1 MLFLLFYKIDKISSQ
16 KYKKIKHN
24 LILNRYFDNIIKSYC
39 TQKKTHLTFFNKKVI
54 IEKETSPNLK
64 KKMKELRYLDKY
76 FIKYKFS
83 FSLGIL
89 ITIIA
94 QIFSLFTPKLISS
107 SLEAIEKFDKLS
119 SVEKSSTMVI
129 GQYREELIHNV
140 LLIIATTI
148 IAGFLTFLM
157 RQTLIVMSRHIEFDL
172 KNEVFRQYENL
183 SQNFYK
189 QNRTGDLMNRISED
203 VSKVRMYVGPA
214 VMYTINT
221 FIRFAI
227 VIAYMYNVSPRLT
240 LYTLLPLPILSYA
253 IFKLSSEINIRSTV
267 FQQYLSKVSSFTQE
281 IFSGIRVIKAY
292 SLENQQQNNL
302 ISLAEE
308 SKSKSL
314 SLARVQSLF
323 GPLMLALIG
332 ISNLVLIYFGGMLYI
347 NGTIKSIGTIAEF
360 ILYVNMLTW
369 PVASLGW
376 VSSMV
381 QEAEASQKRLNE
393 FLKIVPDIQNNNPS
407 SSTVDG
413 TISFENVSY
422 TYEDTNIEAL
432 KNISF
437 TVKKGETL
445 AILGK
450 TGSGK
455 STLLSLISRMYD
467 VTEGQVKIDGKEISQ
482 LNLFDLRNSI
492 GIVPQDAFLFSDSI
506 KNNIKFGKENATDD
520 EVIAAAKSAVVHDNI
535 EGFNKGYDTILGE
548 RGITLSG
555 GQKQRVSIARAII
568 KKPEILLF
576 DDCLSAVDTET
587 EEAILN
593 NLFEIC
599 KDKTTIIVSHR
610 VSSAKNADKII
621 ILENGKIIQQGF
633 HNQLINEN
641 GYYSALYLKQLSEK
655 ELL

>member
-1 MLFLLFYKIDKISSQ
+1 
-16 KYKKIKHN
+16 
-24 LILNRYFDNIIKSYC
+24 
-39 TQKKTHLTFFNKKVI
+39 
-54 IEKETSPNLK
+54 
-64 KKMKELRYLDKY
+64 MKELRYLDKY
-76 FIKYKFS
+76 FVKYKYS
-83 FSLGIL
+83 FLIGIF
-89 ITIIA
+89 ITIVG
-94 QIFSLFTPKLISS
+94 QIFSLFTPKLISKS
-107 SLEAIEKFDKLS
+107 FTIIEAFAKDKTVS
-119 SVEKSSTMVI
+119 KSFMQGELITNILLVI
-129 GQYREELIHNV
+129 G
-140 LLIIATTI
+140 TTI
-148 IAGFLTFLM
+148 VAGFLTFLM

-221 FIRFAI
+221 LIRFAI
-227 VIAYMYNVSPRLT
+227 VIIYMFNVSPRLT
-240 LYTLLPLPILSYA
+240 LYTLLPLPLLSYA
-253 IFKLSSEINIRSTV
+253 IFKISSEINKRSTV

-292 SLENQQQNNL
+292 SLEDQHQNNMTN
-302 ISLAEE
+302 LANE

-314 SLARVQSLF
+314 SLAKIQALF

-332 ISNLVLIYFGGMLYI
+332 ISNLVVIYFGGLMYI

-381 QEAEASQKRLNE
+381 QEAEASQKRINE
-393 FLKIVPDIQNNNPS
+393 FLKIVPEIQNKNS
-407 SSTVDG
+407 EKSIIDG
-413 TISFENVSY
+413 AISFENVSY
-422 TYEDTNIEAL
+422 TYEDTNIKAL
-432 KNISF
+432 QDISF
-437 TVKKGETL
+437 TVHEGETL

-455 STLLSLISRMYD
+455 STIISLISRLYD
-467 VTEGQVKIDGKEISQ
+467 VTSGHIKIDKKEISTV
-482 LNLFDLRNSI
+482 NLYDLRNSL
-492 GIVPQDAFLFSDSI
+492 GIVPQDAFLFSDTI
-506 KNNIKFGKENATDD
+506 RNNIKFGKENATDT
-520 EVIAAAKSAVVHDNI
+520 EVEAAAMSAVVHDNI
-535 EGFNKGYDTILGE
+535 MGFNKQYETILGE

-568 KKPEILLF
+568 KNPKILLF

-587 EEAILN
+587 EEAILS
-593 NLFEIC
+593 NLQEIC

-610 VSSAKNADKII
+610 VSSAKNADRII
-621 ILENGKIIQQGF
+621 ILDEGRIIEQGS
-633 HNQLINEN
+633 HNQLINQE
-641 GYYSALYLKQLSEK
+641 GYYADLYLKQLSEK
-655 ELL
+655 ELQ

>member
-1 MLFLLFYKIDKISSQ
+1 
-16 KYKKIKHN
+16 
-24 LILNRYFDNIIKSYC
+24 
-39 TQKKTHLTFFNKKVI
+39 
-54 IEKETSPNLK
+54 
-64 KKMKELRYLDKY
+64 MKELRYLNKY
-76 FIKYKFS
+76 FIKYKYS
-83 FSLGIL
+83 FSLGIF

-94 QIFSLFTPKLISS
+94 QIFSLFTPKLISK
-107 SLEAIEKFDKLS
+107 SLSAIEKFDKLPEA
-119 SVEKSSTMVI
+119 EKASEAVLSF
-129 GQYREELIHNV
+129 YREELVHNV

-148 IAGFLTFLM
+148 VAGFLTFLM

-172 KNEVFRQYENL
+172 KNEVFQQYENL

-227 VIAYMYNVSPRLT
+227 VIIYMYNVSPLLT
-240 LYTLLPLPILSYA
+240 LYTILPLPILSYC
-253 IFKLSSEINIRSTV
+253 IFKLSTEINKRSTV

-292 SLENQQQNNL
+292 SLENQHQNNM
-302 ISLAEE
+302 IDLANE

-314 SLARVQSLF
+314 NLAKVQSLF
-323 GPLMLALIG
+323 GPLMIALIG
-332 ISNLVLIYFGGMLYI
+332 ISNLVVIYFGGVMYI
-347 NGTIKSIGTIAEF
+347 NGSIKSLGTIAEF

-393 FLKIVPDIQNNNPS
+393 FLKIEPEIKNNNPDH
-407 SSTVDG
+407 STIDG
-413 TISFENVSY
+413 TISFENVTY
-422 TYEDTNIEAL
+422 TYEDTNITAL
-432 KNISF
+432 NNVTF

-455 STLLSLISRMYD
+455 STILSLISRLYD
-467 VTEGQVKIDGKEISQ
+467 VPQGQITIDGNEISK
-482 LNLFDLRNSI
+482 LNLNDLRNNI

-506 KNNIKFGKENATDD
+506 KNNIKFGNQNATDE
-520 EVIAAAKSAVVHDNI
+520 EVIEAAKNAVVHDNI
-535 EGFNKGYDTILGE
+535 IGFNKQYDTVLGE

-568 KKPEILLF
+568 KNPAILLF

-587 EEAILN
+587 EETILN

-621 ILENGKIIQQGF
+621 ILEEGKIIQQGS
-633 HNQLINEN
+633 HNQLINQE
-641 GYYSALYLKQLSEK
+641 GYYSSLYIKQLSEK